1 MKHFE
6 VKLYNCINQAM
17 RLVAIASLLFSVNLA
32 ADSDSSN
39 QLHQLFE
46 QEWQARMERFPEFAQ
61 RMGDNSRAD
70 QLTDVSEQAQQRWL
84 AQTRQ
89 FIKQLEQISFEQL
102 PQEERINYKIF
113 KQQLVNRESSLA
125 YKDYQIPFLA
135 DSGFHT
141 SIARLPVNTT
151 FNAIK
156 DYENYL
162 NRLTKVPDHFAQ
174 QIDNMNAGLKRGFSM
189 PAIVMVGFSD
199 VLHKHATSQFE
210 ASVFYQPFE
219 SMPEYIP
226 APEQK
231 RLKDK
236 AKQVIKKR
244 VIRAYK
250 ELASYFDEIYLPNTK
265 KSLGASEFPDGKRYY
280 QQKISEFTTG
290 NMTAKQIHQIG
301 LAEVKRIRNEMDEV
315 IQKLKFSGSFKE
327 FLKYLRTSPQ
337 FYAET
342 PEELLREAAYIAKK
356 MDGQL
361 PKFFTKL
368 PRQPYAVEPVPDS
381 IAPKYTTGR
390 YVSAPL
396 DSTRPGTYWVNTYA
410 LDKRPLYV
418 LESLTLH
425 EAVPGHHLQNALNQE
440 LESLPNFRRYS
451 YLSAFGEG
459 WALYCEKLGIEA
471 GFYQDGYSDF
481 GRLSY
486 EMWRAARLVID
497 TGIHAFGW
505 TREQAIELLEQ
516 NSGLSKH
523 NIRTEVDRYIS
534 WPGQA
539 LSYKIGELKILEL
552 RKRAEETLAEKFD
565 IRRFHDAIL
574 ANGSIPLDVLEG
586 QIDLFI
592 KEESARN

>member
-1 MKHFE
+1 MNHSESKLHYRLSRIVSIFAMACLVLGFNFV
-6 VKLYNCINQAM
+6 VKAD
-17 RLVAIASLLFSVNLA
+17 VAE
-32 ADSDSSN
+32 
-39 QLHQLFE
+39 QMHQLFE
-46 QEWQARMERFPEFAQ
+46 KEWQARMERFPEFGQ
-61 RMGDNSRAD
+61 RMGDSSKAD
-70 QLTDVSEQAQQRWL
+70 QLTDVSEQAQQTWL
-84 AQTRQ
+84 RTTQQ
-89 FIKQLEQISFEQL
+89 FIQKLNQISYQQL
-102 PQEERINYKIF
+102 SREDKINYKIF
-113 KQQLVNRESSLA
+113 KQQLENRKSSLEF
-125 YKDYQIPFLA
+125 KDYQIPFLA

-141 SIARLPVNTT
+141 SIARLPVNTSFKT
-151 FNAIK
+151 IK
-156 DYENYL
+156 DYDNYL
-162 NRLTKVPDHFAQ
+162 ARLTKVPAHFAQ
-174 QIDNMNAGLKRGFSM
+174 QIENMDAGLKRNFSM
-189 PAIVMVGFSD
+189 PSIVMVGFSD
-199 VLHKHATSQFE
+199 VLHKHASSKLND
-210 ASVFYQPFE
+210 SVFYQPFK
-219 SMPEYIP
+219 SMPDYIP
-226 APEQK
+226 
-231 RLKDK
+231 K
-236 AKQVIKKR
+236 AQQEKLRARAKKVIKTQVINE
-244 VIRAYK
+244 YK
-250 ELASYFDEIYLPNTK
+250 ELANYFDSVYVPNTK
-265 KSLGASEFPDGKRYY
+265 KSLGASEFPDGENYY

-290 NMTAKQIHQIG
+290 NMSAKQVHQIG
-301 LAEVKRIRNEMDEV
+301 LEEVKRIRAEMEA
-315 IQKLKFSGSFKE
+315 IINKLEFKGSFKE
-327 FLKYLRTSPQ
+327 FLTFLRTSPQ
-337 FYAET
+337 FYAKT
-342 PEELLREAAYIAKK
+342 PEDLLKEAAYIAKK

-368 PRQPYAVEPVPDS
+368 PRQPYAVEPVPES

-440 LESLPNFRRYS
+440 LEALPNFRRYS

-471 GFYQDGYSDF
+471 GFYQDAYSDF

-505 TREQAIELLEQ
+505 SREQAIDLLEQ

-539 LSYKIGELKILEL
+539 LSYKVGELKILEL
-552 RKRAEETLAEKFD
+552 RKKAEKTLAEKFD

-574 ANGSIPLDVLEG
+574 ANGSIPLDVLED
-586 QIDLFI
+586 QINLFI
-592 KEESARN
+592 KQEAGGK